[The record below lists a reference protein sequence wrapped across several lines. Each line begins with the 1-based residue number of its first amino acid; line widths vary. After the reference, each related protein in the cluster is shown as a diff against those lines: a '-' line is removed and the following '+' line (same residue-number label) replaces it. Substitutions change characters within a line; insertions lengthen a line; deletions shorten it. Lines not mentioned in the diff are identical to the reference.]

1 MEASQRVQSIAQ
13 FYHRHHRM
21 PSFRELQQ
29 LCGFKSSRAAV
40 KLAAKLIERGILAKD
55 TTGKLLPTRYFRD
68 IRVLGVVAAGFP
80 SPAEEELLDTM
91 DLHEFLVRNQEAT
104 YMIKVEG
111 RSMIGAGILPG
122 DMVLVERGLEPR
134 DGDIVIAEIDHQWT
148 MKYFR
153 KRGRRVYLEAANK
166 EFKPIYSKEELKVA
180 AVVIGII
187 RKYRDE

>member
-1 MEASQRVQSIAQ
+1 MEASQRVQAIVQ
-13 FYHRHHRM
+13 FYHRQDRM

-29 LCGFKSSRAAV
+29 LCGFKSSRAAA

-91 DLHEFLVRNQEAT
+91 DLHEFLIRNQEAT

-111 RSMIGAGILPG
+111 HSMIGAGILPG

-134 DGDIVIAEIDHQWT
+134 DGDIVITEVDHQWT

-166 EFKPIYSKEELKVA
+166 EFKPIYPKEELKVA
-180 AVVIGII
+180 AVVIGVV